1 MIVDVSSL
9 ISRSRLNIYEILSM
23 RYFTAQGVCRVIK
36 QHSDALRFGHTLP
49 LGRALMAQAWKMN
62 SSGVRPAEDPPWEV
76 TTLWEENKDKRNDT
90 EKKKGRTSFWNRL
103 CTRKF
108 AIRFWSWVRGHDC
121 TASKVVFRRCAV
133 NQSRFCQATRFNR
146 QFFFTMARNNVSS
159 NLDITI
165 CLFVRLF
172 VCLSIDLLI
181 YQSQSL
187 YMETL

>member
-90 EKKKGRTSFWNRL
+90 EKKKAEPHSETDCAQENSPSASGPECKDTIALQAKSFS
-103 CTRKF
+103 
-108 AIRFWSWVRGHDC
+108 AGVP
-121 TASKVVFRRCAV
+121 
-133 NQSRFCQATRFNR
+133 
-146 QFFFTMARNNVSS
+146 
-159 NLDITI
+159 
-165 CLFVRLF
+165 
-172 VCLSIDLLI
+172 
-181 YQSQSL
+181 
-187 YMETL
+187 